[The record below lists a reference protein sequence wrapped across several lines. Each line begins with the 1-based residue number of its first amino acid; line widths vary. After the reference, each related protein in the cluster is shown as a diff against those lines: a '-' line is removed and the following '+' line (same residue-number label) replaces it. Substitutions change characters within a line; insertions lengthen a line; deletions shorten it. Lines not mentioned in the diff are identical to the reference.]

1 MVKKQLLRIMLV
13 FLFLFGSF
21 FAPLK
26 GTTLAAGSKHVI
38 VYETNS
44 ALIET
49 FKRSGFNILEVYDAF
64 FLAEVSDEQET
75 ILQRKNISYVEIKD
89 IFDIRYANY
98 IFHPDAGKNLVYP
111 EEVLK
116 RITMPQDNQ
125 LGYFLL
131 QFIGPVKAEWITE
144 IETFDVDF
152 YYPLP
157 YSAYLVRT
165 TPVVAQ
171 QLKSIRFVRGIGYV
185 PPVLK
190 ASPDLLSGSLP
201 NTISVSM
208 NTTPDIN
215 LENFFEDMFIQPEQ
229 YYFSKTD
236 KVGFLRIVDFP
247 AMLIKAAYQHIDIV
261 SMNLVPEKKVFNA
274 EAAQVVEVRDA
285 YDTTFSTLNEG
296 DNQVVAVG
304 DTGLSTGNITTL
316 HPAFLDPNRVHAHFG
331 YQSTPASSG
340 DWADHPAP
348 GDEHGTH
355 VSGSVLGDGDGD
367 VTSAT
372 RYKGMAPKAKLV
384 IQSLKVPGSPRAI
397 NAPPYATL
405 FGDAYGADARIHTNS
420 WGGGNNAYT
429 GDSAEIDSFL
439 WNNKDFSVLFAAGN
453 SGYTTSTLL
462 EQANAK
468 NCITVGAT
476 ENNNHGGNPAVMA
489 QFSSGGL
496 TSDGR
501 IKPDVVAP
509 GQYIRSTVTDHRVS
523 PPIHSYIEM
532 RGTSMSTPITA
543 GSLAVIRE
551 FFTNGTGADE
561 IAHQTPSSALLK
573 AALIN
578 GAFNEKLYTRSGT
591 TLTQLYSPSRISG
604 WGRVNVKNAV
614 APEGKEI
621 KFYDRQ
627 GANSLYTGAN
637 STPISFYIA
646 PTAPL
651 KVTLV
656 WTDYP
661 GSPNGTKALVNDL
674 DLKVTNDKGQSFFGN
689 AIDSSSGNSI
699 VNPSTSMIDTINN
712 VEVVNIQVPE
722 EGVYQFVVYGTNIPA
737 GPQPYALVITGG
749 LHDAEY
755 PPPVLNPQIR
765 LSVSPSVRQVFK
777 GAATSYN
784 ARVISYDGASGS
796 INFSVQM
803 LYNSLPVSPLDYG
816 ITYTIN
822 PLNPVLSAGGQ
833 AESVIDVTT
842 SSNTPVGDYEFRVTA
857 FTQTLVSNTV
867 IVGMNV
873 IMEPYFDFSFTPTN
887 VYIQQDKSGFTMIDV
902 STFFGFSE
910 DVLFEVDTLGLPE
923 GLSFSLKPNPTT
935 NLMKYQ
941 TKLTIDVSL
950 EAPVGTYEI
959 QVIGKNNTS
968 SRNLT
973 VFKHFILHV
982 QKRVS
987 IYKTQICM
995 QSSPETVDE
1004 EGIVKYRIQI
1014 KNVGN
1019 EPLTNN
1025 TLIFELDPNLEFV
1038 FSDPAGSYA
1047 SGELYIG
1054 IRDLAI
1060 GECYPA
1066 SNCEAIKFPCISDI
1080 DGHYVIIT
1088 AKVKPFRIKPDNGTI
1103 LISKL
1108 TVFSNPFYTETFTVQ
1123 TSLKTKQAAEYPLYF
1138 KVYFENLDDEGTIAN
1153 GKELKVRFK
1162 IEGGT
1167 GNYTYN
1173 WDWNDGEKVLD
1184 KAAVS
1189 EEYLLTHTYT
1199 KPGVYRIKIEARDA
1213 KGRYKKGEVIL
1224 RVK

>member
-26 GTTLAAGSKHVI
+26 GTTLAAGGKHVV
-38 VYETNS
+38 VYETDT

-49 FKRSGFNILEVYDAF
+49 FKRSGFDILEVYDAF
-64 FLAEVSDEQET
+64 FLAEVTEEQET

-89 IFDIRYANY
+89 IMDIRYANY
-98 IFHPDAGKNLVYP
+98 IFHPDSGKNLIYP
-111 EEVLK
+111 EEIK
-116 RITMPQDNQ
+116 QKISMPQDGQ
-125 LGYFLL
+125 LGFFLL

-144 IETFDVDF
+144 IEAMDVDF

-165 TPVVAQ
+165 TPAISQ
-171 QLKSIRFVRGIGYV
+171 QIKSIRFVRGFGII
-185 PPVLK
+185 PSFLK
-190 ASPDLLSGSLP
+190 AGHGLLSESLP
-201 NTISVSM
+201 SKVTLSLTTDPAIQLESFFKSIFFIPEKYTFSVSGR
-208 NTTPDIN
+208 I
-215 LENFFEDMFIQPEQ
+215 
-229 YYFSKTD
+229 
-236 KVGFLRIVDFP
+236 GFLRVQDFP
-247 AMLIKAAYQHIDIV
+247 SMLIKTVYQHQDIV
-261 SMNLVPEKKVFNA
+261 SLDLVPENKVMNA
-274 EAAQVVEVRDA
+274 EAAQILEVRDP
-285 YDTTFSTLNEG
+285 YENLVTGLNEG

-304 DTGLSTGNITTL
+304 DTGLSTGDMNTL

-340 DWADHPAP
+340 DWSDHPSP

-355 VSGSVLGDGDGD
+355 VCGSVLGDGDGD
-367 VTSAT
+367 VTSST
-372 RYKGMAPKAKLV
+372 RYKGMAPKARLV
-384 IQSLKVPGSPRAI
+384 IQSLKVPGSPRSI
-397 NAPPYATL
+397 SAPPYSVL
-405 FGDAYGADARIHTNS
+405 FGDAYNADARIHTNS

-429 GDSAEIDSFL
+429 SDSAEIDSFL
-439 WNNKDFSVLFAAGN
+439 WYNKDFSVLFAAGN
-453 SGYTTSTLL
+453 SGYATSTIL

-468 NCITVGAT
+468 NCITVGAS
-476 ENNNHGGNPAVMA
+476 ENNNYGGNPAVMA
-489 QFSSGGL
+489 SFSSGGL
-496 TSDGR
+496 ASDGR
-501 IKPDVVAP
+501 IKPDIVAP
-509 GQYIRSTVTDHRVS
+509 GMYIRSTVTDHSSS
-523 PPIHSYIEM
+523 PPIHSY
-532 RGTSMSTPITA
+532 RDAAGTSMATPIAA

-551 FFTNGTGADE
+551 FFTFGAGADE

-573 AALIN
+573 AAMIN

-591 TLTQLYSPSRISG
+591 VLTQLYSPSRISG
-604 WGRVNVKNAV
+604 WGRVNVKNAIV
-614 APEGKEI
+614 PEGKEI
-621 KFYDRQ
+621 HFYDMQ
-627 GANSLYTGAN
+627 GINSLHTG
-637 STPISFYIA
+637 STSAPLSFYIA

-661 GSPNGTKALVNDL
+661 GSPNAARALVNDL
-674 DLKVTNDKGQSFFGN
+674 DLRVTNNKGQTFYGN
-689 AIDSSSGNSI
+689 AIDSNSGNSI

-712 VEVVNIQVPE
+712 VEVVNLQVPE
-722 EGVYQFVVYGTNIPA
+722 EGVYQFVVYGSNVSA

-749 LHDAEY
+749 LRDAEY

-765 LSVSPSVRQVFK
+765 LSVSPSIRQVFK
-777 GAATSYN
+777 GSSTSYN

-803 LYNSLPVSPLDYG
+803 LYNSLPISPLDYG
-816 ITYTIN
+816 ISYSIN
-822 PLNPVLSAGGQ
+822 PLSPILSPGGQ
-833 AESVIDVTT
+833 AESVIDVITT
-842 SSNTPVGDYEFRVTA
+842 SNTPDGDYEFRITA

-867 IVGMNV
+867 IVALSV
-873 IMEPYFDFSFTPTN
+873 IMEPYFDFSFTPSN
-887 VYIQQDKSGFTMIDV
+887 IYVQQGKSGFVTIDV
-902 STFFGFSE
+902 STFYGFSE
-910 DVLFEVDTLGLPE
+910 DVLFEVDMLGLPE
-923 GLSFSLKPNPTT
+923 ELAFSFKPNPTT

-941 TKLTIDVSL
+941 TKLTVDVAL
-950 EAPVGTYEI
+950 EIPIGIY
-959 QVIGKNNTS
+959 QVRVLGKNNTS
-968 SRNLT
+968 SRDLT
-973 VFKHFILHV
+973 VYRNFNLHV
-982 QKRVS
+982 QKRVD
-987 IYKTQICM
+987 IYETEVCM

-1004 EGIVKYRIQI
+1004 EGVIKYRIQI

-1047 SGELYIG
+1047 NGELYIG

-1060 GECYPA
+1060 GECFPA
-1066 SNCEAIKFPCISDI
+1066 SNCEAIKFPCVSDI

-1108 TVFSNPFYTETFTVQ
+1108 TFFSNPNYKETFAVQ
-1123 TSLKTKQAAEYPLYF
+1123 TSLKTKQAAEFPLYF
-1138 KVYFENLDDEGTIAN
+1138 KVYFENLNEEGAITT

-1167 GNYTYN
+1167 GHYTYN
-1173 WDWNDGEKVLD
+1173 WDWNDGEKILD
-1184 KAAVS
+1184 QEAVS
-1189 EEYLLTHTYT
+1189 EEYLLTHTYS
-1199 KPGVYRIKIEARDA
+1199 KPGVYRIKVEARDA

-1224 RVK
+1224 RVQ